1 VDEEVLEEISD
12 EKEDDSD
19 ELISCVVGMDED
31 AELKVL
37 ETTPV
42 ESNVDEG

>member
-1 VDEEVLEEISD
+1 MLEEILD
-12 EKEDDSD
+12 EKEDNSD
-19 ELISCVVGMDED
+19 LLISCVFGKDED